1 MALCRVLPQKE
12 LPKNWIFLLASALFN
27 GDKYWG
33 GWYDKKFAR
42 MLFIFLLFFIF
53 LYCPLKIKHSLRLIR
68 CPIFIKLHL
77 NCSANALNKSSKQLN
92 KYLLSPHKFCCIPLT
107 ELMEGSHGHKS
118 GEYNLACLST
128 VLRFPCQF
136 YVSEYHR
143 EWMCERKFFT
153 RNVKCGLTLSSRD
166 ESGTLRRSGLNIFS
180 SACRITTV
188 YLNVSSLVSN
198 RIVFCCMISSWGIP
212 KD

>member
-12 LPKNWIFLLASALFN
+12 LPKNWIFQLVSALFN

-42 MLFIFLLFFIF
+42 MLFIFLLFFSF

-77 NCSANALNKSSKQLN
+77 NCSANAVNKSSKQLN

-107 ELMEGSHGHKS
+107 KLMEGRRGHKS
-118 GEYNLACLST
+118 SEYNLACPWT
-128 VLRFPCQF
+128 VLRFPCSILCF
-136 YVSEYHR
+136 R
-143 EWMCERKFFT
+143 
-153 RNVKCGLTLSSRD
+153 
-166 ESGTLRRSGLNIFS
+166 
-180 SACRITTV
+180 
-188 YLNVSSLVSN
+188 VSSWVNVWAEIFYKECKMRPNASFEGRVQDFEAQWAKHIQL
-198 RIVFCCMISSWGIP
+198 GG
-212 KD
+212 